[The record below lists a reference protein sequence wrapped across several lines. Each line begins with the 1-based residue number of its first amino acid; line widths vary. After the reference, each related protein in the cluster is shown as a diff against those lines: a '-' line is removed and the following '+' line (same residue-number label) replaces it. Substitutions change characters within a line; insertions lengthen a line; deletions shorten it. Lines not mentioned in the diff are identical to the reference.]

1 MARRPGKK
9 YPLIIYRHIVSR
21 WWFAM
26 IFMGFGLFALA
37 YGEYIKPAA
46 EFNPLPWRVFAGVGA
61 LAIVVGLFFFAIR
74 FMAYVQPH
82 PAFLK
87 FVTPFLRMNISYRRI
102 RRTTTTE
109 MRQLFPLK
117 GISGWAQDV
126 RQEVEAPYHLELSAE
141 LMAEL
146 SDKEETS
153 EVLALVNMPAI
164 DDVPVKLTA
173 KSVVVLLDRPS
184 NPGNL
189 GSIIRSCDAFGVDQ
203 LIITGHGADPFDP
216 VTVRATAGA
225 FFHVPFTRFS
235 SNEVLAG
242 WFDQGRAQFPKLQI
256 IGTSAQGD
264 LPLTACDFTGPTILC
279 MGNETVG
286 LSTWLKAQC
295 DALAYMHMQG
305 VASSLN
311 LACATTAILFE
322 VCRQRGKV

>member
-1 MARRPGKK
+1 MQTQTIAVTTKNNWFQRAETIAHNRKRRWQHRQFLVEGVRAINQLRGASKWQVEALLYQPG
-9 YPLIIYRHIVSR
+9 
-21 WWFAM
+21 
-26 IFMGFGLFALA
+26 
-37 YGEYIKPAA
+37 
-46 EFNPLPWRVFAGVGA
+46 
-61 LAIVVGLFFFAIR
+61 
-74 FMAYVQPH
+74 Q
-82 PAFLK
+82 
-87 FVTPFLRMNISYRRI
+87 RR
-102 RRTTTTE
+102 
-109 MRQLFPLK
+109 
-117 GISGWAQDV
+117 SSWAQTV
-126 RQEVEAPYHLELSAE
+126 LQEIAAPYHLEVSAE

-153 EVLALVNMPAI
+153 EVLAIVNMPVI
-164 DDVPVKLTA
+164 DDVAVKLTE

-225 FFHVPFTRFS
+225 FFQVPLARFS
-235 SNEVLAG
+235 SNEVLAS
-242 WFDQGRAQFPKLQI
+242 WFDQGRAQLPNLQI

-295 DALAYMHMQG
+295 DTMTYMHMQG

-322 VCRQRGKV
+322 LCRQQGKV